1 MAGYP
6 HMIEE
11 DHHADSRAEGR
22 KIQCIRTVYDKAIG
36 RGRQVVVATLPRWS
50 TSLMPS
56 EDGLAKL
63 TEAEREQLAAF
74 LDQRRADAEES
85 NSRYTA
91 MSAASWLATLAKS
104 IKDGQQL
111 RPEQA
116 DAIWQGM
123 GEVAKSLRKAGM
135 RSRRQ
140 TARASPPQRLQHRR
154 KPGQGNPPTPQQ
166 RSPPESR
173 ASPKATP
180 RHPRRTARN
189 RHVYAEAMTVR
200 LPFGA
205 RFHVAPHGT
214 GF

>member
-1 MAGYP
+1 MQMAGYP

-123 GEVAKSLRKAGM
+123 GEVAKSLRKAGYAKPKAN
-135 RSRRQ
+135 RKGKPAA
-140 TARASPPQRLQHRR
+140 TAPAPKETGAGEPTDTPAAKPTRKPRKPKGDAPASPE
-154 KPGQGNPPTPQQ
+154 N
-166 RSPPESR
+166 SPE
-173 ASPKATP
+173 
-180 RHPRRTARN
+180 
-189 RHVYAEAMTVR
+189 
-200 LPFGA
+200 
-205 RFHVAPHGT
+205 
-214 GF
+214 